1 MTGGYGAANGSSAG
15 GYLPPVD
22 NGAARFTSETSASSY
37 QSLPP
42 VADGYRSDLPASGYH
57 AAGYETSAGY
67 ESTTSYS
74 SPVSQ
79 GYGASER
86 TADYSGGYQPS
97 GYQPGDYQGYG
108 GSASSSGSHRRPE
121 PGYLPGSYPSGAEL
135 STPAALPPAQPD
147 PGYPIYSAPV
157 PTGQNGYPPAGPQVP
172 GYGAAPYQ
180 HGGYEP
186 GRV

>member
-1 MTGGYGAANGSSAG
+1 M
-15 GYLPPVD
+15 
-22 NGAARFTSETSASSY
+22 
-37 QSLPP
+37 
-42 VADGYRSDLPASGYH
+42 ADGYRSDLPASGYH

-74 SPVSQ
+74 SPASQ

-121 PGYLPGSYPSGAEL
+121 PGYLPGSYPAGAEL

-147 PGYPIYSAPV
+147 LGYPIYSAPV
-157 PTGQNGYPPAGPQVP
+157 PTGQNGYPPAAPQVP

-186 GRV
+186 AGYDLPATEANGYAGADPYAVDPYGQPGYGGSGY